1 MRLGGGLAE
10 RARELVARRLG
21 LHFGK
26 DRHAEMDRALLEA
39 AGVSE
44 HRALEGW
51 LAGLASRPLG
61 DPAWMRLIA
70 RLTIGE
76 THFWRDHP
84 VFDALEHH
92 VLPDLVAARH
102 SRRALRVWSAA
113 CSTGEEPYS
122 LAILLDRLL
131 LDRAAWD
138 LTVLGTDL
146 NPASLETARRGLYR
160 PWALRDVP
168 AAVRERYFRGRGAR
182 GIEVDAEIRRMVR
195 FETIN
200 LTEPFPQS
208 VTGAPMDLIL
218 CRNVLMY
225 LTPEAASRVVVQ
237 LRATLA
243 QDGWLVVAP
252 AEASAEAF
260 RPLRPMNFTG
270 AIFFRAGAA
279 QEEPKK
285 TDPAVTLAPARR
297 LKEARPKRDRAAGR
311 TSALPPP
318 RPPPDQ
324 SSPAELKARAQALAD
339 GGNLDEARRWCQRAL
354 AGDRLDAGAYRLLA
368 AIEQERGRT
377 AASIDALRRALYLE
391 PDASEAHLALG
402 RLLLA
407 RGERRSALRHLATAE
422 RLRLVAREAS

>member
-1 MRLGGGLAE
+1 MRLGSSLAG
-10 RARELVARRLG
+10 RARELVAGRLG
-21 LHFGK
+21 LHFGE
-26 DRHAEMDRALLEA
+26 DRHAEMDRALLET
-39 AGVSE
+39 AGLSGQ
-44 HRALEGW
+44 RTLEEW
-51 LAGLASRPLG
+51 LAGLASRPLT

-70 RLTIGE
+70 RLTTGE
-76 THFWRDHP
+76 TYFWRDHA
-84 VFDALEHH
+84 VFEALEQH
-92 VLPDLVAARH
+92 VLPDLLAARR

-138 LTVLGTDL
+138 LTVLATDL

-168 AAVRERYFRGRGAR
+168 AAVRERYFRGQGAR
-182 GIEVDAEIRRMVR
+182 GIEVDPEIRQLVH
-195 FETIN
+195 FETTN
-200 LTEPFPQS
+200 LVEPFPPS

-225 LTPEAASRVVVQ
+225 LTPEAAARVVVQ
-237 LRATLA
+237 LRAALA
-243 QDGWLVVAP
+243 EDGWLLVAP

-260 RPLRPMNFTG
+260 RPLRPVNFTG

-279 QEEPKK
+279 PEEPRE
-285 TDPAVTLAPARR
+285 TDPAVTPRPARR
-297 LKEARPKRDRAAGR
+297 LEEARPKRDPAARRTRA
-311 TSALPPP
+311 PPAP

-324 SSPAELKARAQALAD
+324 PSPAELKARAQALAD

-391 PDASEAHLALG
+391 PDTSEVHLALG

-422 RLRLVAREAS
+422 RLRLVTREAS